1 MPTSARS
8 GAGMCNRPMI
18 SCTACA
24 GFRTAS
30 STEGVVSNQGT
41 HMNQTLT
48 RAQTLFLALVRAED
62 DLEQAK
68 LMVASGTLGSG
79 GLAQF
84 EARIAAIKAL

>member
-1 MPTSARS
+1 
-8 GAGMCNRPMI
+8 
-18 SCTACA
+18 
-24 GFRTAS
+24 
-30 STEGVVSNQGT
+30 
-41 HMNQTLT
+41 MNQTLT